1 MQSWPSLTIFRKF
14 KKTHL
19 DVNIFSRMSIGHKRP
34 IYRPNGAPWCVM
46 VITAAQL
53 NKVPDGN
60 KSERLSFVSYPTKKI
75 NHHHLHRHHRQ
86 DIF

>member
-1 MQSWPSLTIFRKF
+1 MLISLAGCQSDINEQL
-14 KKTHL
+14 
-19 DVNIFSRMSIGHKRP
+19 IGQTVHH
-34 IYRPNGAPWCVM
+34 GVM